1 MTKKPPTIIAAA
13 TGTARNRPTAGAA
26 MKRRR
31 SLFEAAWAIDDEEL
45 LRERLRDGVVTP
57 LELLHIAEH
66 WGPSR
71 NRAAHRPAR
80 SAILKRSEEIKVAHY
95 YIWRVFGEGD
105 SRKGA
110 RWDAAEK
117 FACSESTVRERLKAA
132 GEYLS
137 GEWWRMAT
145 KVAGKKDK
153 AKFDRFWP
161 YS

>member
-1 MTKKPPTIIAAA
+1 MTKIAAA

-45 LRERLRDGVVTP
+45 LRERLLDPETNITW
-57 LELLHIAEH
+57 LERQHIAKH

-71 NRAAHRPAR
+71 YRPANR
-80 SAILKRSEEIKVAHY
+80 PAGSAILKRSEALKVAHY
-95 YIWRVFGEGD
+95 YIWRVFGEGK
-105 SRKGA
+105 SNKGA
-110 RWDAAEK
+110 RSYAAEK
-117 FACSESTVRERLKAA
+117 FTCSESTVRERLKAA
-132 GEYLS
+132 QEYLK
-137 GEWWRMAT
+137 GEWWRMAI